1 MSTDAPTSSAPRG
14 GRRTDQPT
22 APAAAAPPPRPDGA
36 AIIAELRAALDAQA
50 AALADDAAR
59 VTRNAGRLG

>member
-14 GRRTDQPT
+14 GRRTDR